1 MAHVEKRGQGR
12 WRARY
17 RGPDGRERS
26 RTFDRKLDAERFLT
40 GIEHSKLAGTYVDPV
55 AGRITVGAY
64 AEEWL
69 ATRVHRPSTSA
80 RVDSDL
86 RVHILPHLGHRSLGS
101 IRHMEVQGWVRSRSE
116 MLSPGSVENVYRTL
130 AAVFRAAVRGRIIT
144 VSPCEGVALPKRTHI
159 EVVSPTVE
167 QVRELLSAMPTRY
180 RVAGV
185 LAAGAGLRQ
194 GEALGLTVDRV
205 DFLRRQLRVDRQMH
219 TPPRGEPHLAPP
231 KSPASTR
238 IVPLADVVLEAL
250 AKHARAFP
258 PGADGLILTFH
269 DGRPVRRNRFGA
281 MWRQSVARAGLSDD
295 FRYTTFATTSPAL

>member
-17 RGPDGRERS
+17 RGPDGLERS
-26 RTFDRKLDAERFLT
+26 RTFDRKADAERFLT

-55 AGRITVGAY
+55 AGRITLGAY

-69 ATRVHRPSTSA
+69 ATRVHRASTSA

-101 IRHMEVQGWVRSRSE
+101 IRHTEVQGWVRSRSE

-130 AAVFRAAVRGRIIT
+130 AAVFRAAVRDRIIT

-159 EVVSPTVE
+159 EVVSPTVQ
-167 QVRELLSAMPTRY
+167 QVRELMSAMPTRY
-180 RVAGV
+180 RIAGV

-205 DFLRRQLRVDRQMH
+205 DFLRRQLRVDRRCIRRRVVNP
-219 TPPRGEPHLAPP
+219 TSRPPSRRPLPGSCRWRTSSLKHSQNMLGRFH
-231 KSPASTR
+231 PART
-238 IVPLADVVLEAL
+238 A
-250 AKHARAFP
+250 
-258 PGADGLILTFH
+258 
-269 DGRPVRRNRFGA
+269 
-281 MWRQSVARAGLSDD
+281 
-295 FRYTTFATTSPAL
+295 